1 MTHSK
6 TDGVEIRPKLVIET
20 GSHLRLIEV
29 FEGANCAAAA
39 QSDNEVIKLS
49 NSREKNLQLRG
60 IACVYCASGCSI
72 TDTRRCGRGRGFLR
86 GPSS

>member
-29 FEGANCAAAA
+29 FEGANRAGAAE
-39 QSDNEVIKLS
+39 SDNQVIKLS
-49 NSREKNLQLRG
+49 NSREKSLQLRV
-60 IACVYCASGCSI
+60 IACVYRASGYSI
-72 TDTRRCGRGRGFLR
+72 TDTRCSGRGFLR
-86 GPSS
+86 RPPG